1 VDRHLAENG
10 LPDAHGLAD
19 FLAMLRLLPHGKFT
33 IQVGSKPMLS
43 ESYDKE
49 IRLFAT
55 GQTAA
60 PLNQGSPEPGAAVG
74 GDLFDKLLFSVRG
87 R

>member
-1 VDRHLAENG
+1 
-10 LPDAHGLAD
+10 
-19 FLAMLRLLPHGKFT
+19 
-33 IQVGSKPMLS
+33 MLS

-60 PLNQGSPEPGAAVG
+60 PLNQGSPEPEAAVG